1 MPLFLKRIS
10 SLAILSTSSE
20 LRAAPDTAAHR
31 RKVDAPRPVL
41 RWQIVESQRRQ
52 AIADGDVRV
61 RRFIRGSEK
70 CRERGHA
77 ARRGPGQRRVGA
89 QLRRAQGA
97 RHEPLERGNAIPSRF
112 RSLLATPTSKR
123 SLPRPAC
130 SKNAAASLASWAPS
144 GPSTSAKKSAKLRT
158 AAMSRNEAKID
169 ARAQRAV
176 RLESLR
182 RRARRD
188 A

>member
-31 RKVDAPRPVL
+31 RKVDTPRPVL

-61 RRFIRGSEK
+61 RRFVRRSEK

-89 QLRRAQGA
+89 QLRRTQGA
-97 RHEPLERGNAIPSRF
+97 RHEPLERQRDPVEVQIALGHPDEQALAAEAR
-112 RSLLATPTSKR
+112 LLEERRCVLGKLGALGPVNVSQEISETAHGRHEPKR
-123 SLPRPAC
+123 S
-130 SKNAAASLASWAPS
+130 
-144 GPSTSAKKSAKLRT
+144 
-158 AAMSRNEAKID
+158 ED
-169 ARAQRAV
+169 
-176 RLESLR
+176 
-182 RRARRD
+182 
-188 A
+188 